1 MKYKLIN
8 SVSKKETIC
17 DKVVVD
23 GWDYYVSDEKP
34 TGYCLVN
41 GGLGR
46 IGIDLIQEK
55 VEYSISPKKVIA
67 TTNPSIDLP
76 KVMDEVE
83 KYSEE
88 FVSDIVNP
96 MVKKGFKLCFTE
108 GYNKS
113 QETHPFSEEDMIEF
127 AEWLKETTSS
137 IAYEDE
143 SCPRLYKKSTKEL
156 LQLWREQKP
165 KIVYYND

>member
-1 MKYKLIN
+1 MNKYKLIN
-8 SVSKKETIC
+8 KQTGETHLC
-17 DKVVVD
+17 DKVEID
-23 GWDYYVSDEKP
+23 GLDYYVSDEF
-34 TGYCLVN
+34 L
-41 GGLGR
+41 R
-46 IGIDLIQEK
+46 IGDYGYWEDADIISQISDLTA
-55 VEYSISPKKVIA
+55 VLPTTKKVIA

-113 QETHPFSEEDMIEF
+113 QETHPFSEEDMVEF
-127 AEWLKETTSS
+127 NEWQKSLVFS
-137 IAYEDE
+137 EDSDWLME
-143 SCPRLYKKSTKEL
+143 KSDKEL
-156 LQLWREQKP
+156 LQLWKEQKP
-165 KIVYYND
+165 KIVYYG

>member
-23 GWDYYVSDEKP
+23 GLDYYVSDEHAVANDFALYGGHITKKIVDTEWT
-34 TGYCLVN
+34 TG
-41 GGLGR
+41 
-46 IGIDLIQEK
+46 D
-55 VEYSISPKKVIA
+55 KKIIA
-67 TTNPSIDLP
+67 TTNPYIDLP
-76 KVMDEVE
+76 KVVDEVE

-113 QETHPFSEEDMIEF
+113 QETHPFSEEDMVEF
-127 AEWLKETTSS
+127 NEWQKSLVFS
-137 IAYEDE
+137 EDSDWLME
-143 SCPRLYKKSTKEL
+143 KSDKEL
-156 LQLWREQKP
+156 LQLWKEQKP
-165 KIVYYND
+165 KIVYYG